1 MMQNKNIFLILN
13 FFRSNVI
20 LCLSENDALSHAFL
34 SHLFSKLFFR
44 VVFIFI
50 IIFTSNIYSQWKSE
64 LFPSQLNIQP
74 FTANIIEPRTGFEFA
89 LDKNQLELNISTSH
103 DIIHFSNEAEVI
115 SVGADLF
122 TFTRLRSTND
132 FKFPVETV
140 DYLFGLNAGYKKKL
154 CNDNEFG
161 FRFRLSHIS
170 AHLVDGQFDIQTQ
183 SWMDHKEPFVFSKE
197 FIELFP
203 FYRFNTLRIYGG
215 FTYLFHVIPDVIKK
229 SNYQLGFDYFATQI
243 GTDYLTPFISYDF
256 KLNGVEKYIGNNN
269 LLAGIK
275 FGKWNERG
283 LSIYFSYRTGLSI
296 HGEYY
301 DVYEKYSSIGFNFDL

>member
-1 MMQNKNIFLILN
+1 MMQNKNIFLIRN
-13 FFRSNVI
+13 FFRSNNV
-20 LCLSENDALSHAFL
+20 LSLSKNGSLSKAFL
-34 SHLFSKLFFR
+34 SRIFSKLFFR
-44 VVFIFI
+44 VVFIFVI
-50 IIFTSNIYSQWKSE
+50 ILTSNINSQWKSE

-74 FTANIIEPRTGFEFA
+74 FTANIIEPSTGFEFS
-89 LDKNQLELNISTSH
+89 LNKNQLELNISTSH
-103 DIIHFSNEAEVI
+103 DIIHWSNDDEVI
-115 SVGADLF
+115 SVGADFF

-170 AHLVDGQFDIQTQ
+170 AHLVDGQFDAQTKI
-183 SWMDHKEPFVFSKE
+183 WHDDREPFVFSKE
-197 FIELFP
+197 FIEIFP
-203 FYRFNTLRIYGG
+203 FYEFNTLRIYGG

-229 SNYQLGFDYFATQI
+229 GNYQLGFDYFATQI
-243 GTDYLTPFISYDF
+243 GTDFFTPYISYDF

-275 FGKWNERG
+275 FGKWSERG
-283 LSIYFSYRTGLSI
+283 LSIYFSYRSGLSI

-301 DVYEKYSSIGFNFDL
+301 DIYEKYSSIGFNFDL